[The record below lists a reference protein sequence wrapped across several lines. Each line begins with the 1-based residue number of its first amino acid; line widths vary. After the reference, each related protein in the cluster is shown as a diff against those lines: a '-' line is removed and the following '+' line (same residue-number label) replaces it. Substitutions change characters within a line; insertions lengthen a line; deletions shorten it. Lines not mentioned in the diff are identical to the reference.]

1 MRIMGK
7 RQKGLSLIE
16 MLIAMVI
23 ALMIIGGVYRTFTA
37 QQKTYVVQE
46 QVSEAQQSVRAV
58 MDLIARDIRMAG
70 FGSPPWPVGGLSET
84 FTITVG
90 GGGPPDRVVTL
101 QMIGAFGAPF
111 ALLQSDATMGQNQ
124 VILDRNEVLNQ
135 NTNLLL
141 FEQYYDCDPNGD
153 PLASPIP
160 SIRYANAVVWSDTS
174 EGGDTTIDIDGDGST
189 AGERDGLEIDLTAD
203 ADDNPNRK
211 VFSQVYRV
219 EVMTYQ
225 WTENTGQ
232 LTRNGSLLATHV
244 EDFQVT
250 DQDDG
255 SFQVAITV
263 ETRTDDPEFAGGRR
277 DRTLTSTI
285 MARNMIVS

>member
-70 FGSPPWPVGGLSET
+70 FGRPAWAVGGLSESV
-84 FTITVG
+84 TITVA
-90 GGGPPDRVVTL
+90 PSPRVVTL
-101 QMIGAFGAPF
+101 QLVGAFGAPF
-111 ALLQSDATMGQNQ
+111 ALLDNDATMGQNQ
-124 VILDRNEVLNQ
+124 IILDRSEILNQ

-141 FEQYYDCDPNGD
+141 FEQYYDSEPDGD

-160 SIRYANAVVWSDTS
+160 SIRYTNAVVWNDTS